1 MLFTDLTNWLK
12 ERTELSLLDEEILH
26 QIVPHL
32 QPFSLSANEIL
43 VTEKE
48 SVKGLYILR
57 SGHLERLSQKV
68 SL

>member
-1 MLFTDLTNWLK
+1 MPLTVLTNWLK
-12 ERTELSLLDEEILH
+12 ERTELNLLDEEILD

-32 QPFSLSANEIL
+32 QSFSLPANEIL

-68 SL
+68 G